1 MQADQACIR
10 SASMQE
16 LAENMHKLSS
26 FGAQPSSHCFL
37 VGAACCKASSERFA
51 VSFPVSMN
59 ERMRVMQRQPRRI
72 SITLSYQVHE
82 ALLTRSEEEG
92 RSLSNLCAFLLEEA
106 LRDATRLL
114 VEAKPN
120 ATRPAGVLADGQMA
134 LRRDGHADYWRQRP

>member
-1 MQADQACIR
+1 
-10 SASMQE
+10 
-16 LAENMHKLSS
+16 
-26 FGAQPSSHCFL
+26 
-37 VGAACCKASSERFA
+37 
-51 VSFPVSMN
+51 MN

-114 VEAKPN
+114 LDSKPAVSKTAALVGGN
-120 ATRPAGVLADGQMA
+120 GHVG
-134 LRRDGHADYWRQRP
+134 LRRDSQPELWRQRT